1 MILYRQTTI
10 LRPHSCRL
18 IIDYIWLYIHRL
30 YWPTFLL
37 VRQPKEIKRTPRHEA
52 SAWIRHVGVTVSGV
66 PTVAGALF
74 AVWQCVGGLRF
85 PSGQLSDLW
94 TGLSNKLWGER
105 HQHSGCGHWLLECL
119 DKPHPVEGCQA
130 SFFQWS
136 GLFEEFKLMPRSR
149 TIILGYMKYA
159 RILLFYSY
167 SHVLHLDWCI
177 LGQWV

>member
-1 MILYRQTTI
+1 MDCTDLHFCSSANPKKLKELHAMKRPLESATSESPFPLSQR
-10 LRPHSCRL
+10 LRGR
-18 IIDYIWLYIHRL
+18 
-30 YWPTFLL
+30 FLL
-37 VRQPKEIKRTPRHEA
+37 YGNVCVDCAFQVASFPIFGLVCPTPCGGKGTN
-52 SAWIRHVGVTVSGV
+52 IVVVGK
-66 PTVAGALF
+66 
-74 AVWQCVGGLRF
+74 
-85 PSGQLSDLW
+85 
-94 TGLSNKLWGER
+94 N
-105 HQHSGCGHWLLECL
+105 HWLLECL